1 MDVKAA
7 NAQDPGMPTSPASSS
22 PRTQHSAT
30 HEHNVPPVESSARSP
45 ESVPGAS
52 TAPAGSPAA
61 SIVSMPSSASG
72 PASPRT
78 GAPNLPD
85 PRGADLVGERSALP
99 PKSHK
104 GSGGDAPGQAA
115 KPEGGDT
122 LFIDAVLEQT
132 YRHLFGPTSQPAAPP
147 RQQVVSISGLTEKLS
162 YLKPADLKLVKEAF
176 HFSDEAHLGQ
186 YRQSGEPYIT
196 HPVAVAEICAG
207 WKLDV
212 QSIMAA
218 LLHDV
223 IEDQGVTKSELAEKF
238 GPKVAELVDGLTKLD
253 KLEFQSREQAQA
265 ESFRKMLLAMAR
277 DVRVI
282 LVKLADRTH
291 NMRTLDHVPPEKRRR
306 IAGETMEI
314 YAPIAHRLGLNTTYR
329 ELQELSFRIGS
340 PFRYATLEKAVKAAR
355 GNRREVVSRI
365 LETAQRALTDA
376 GIPAEMTGREKTLY
390 SIYRKMHDKQLSFS
404 QVLDV
409 YGFRVV
415 VDTQMQCYMTMGA
428 LHSLYKPMPGKFKDY
443 IAIPKINGYQSL
455 HTTLVGPFGTP
466 VEFQIRTREMNQ
478 IAEAGVAAHW
488 MYKQHQDEPDRA
500 QQQAHQWL
508 QSLLDIQSQTG
519 DSQEFLEHVKIDL
532 FPDAVYVFTP
542 KGEIRALPRGATA
555 LDFAYAVHSD
565 LGNQCVAVKINNEL
579 LPLRTELKNGDI
591 VEVVTAPYSKPN
603 PAWLTFVRTGKARAA
618 IRHFLKTAKLDEAI
632 QLGERLLEQA
642 LRQLG
647 IDMKAV
653 SAQVWERIVQWT
665 GNKAREDVF
674 ADLALGRRVAA
685 VVARRIEIL
694 LQEGG
699 HEGDEALMAAM
710 HTFAGEEAPA
720 VTVSGDEG
728 MAMVFSSCCRPIPGD
743 PIVGYIGK
751 GEGLQIHVQE
761 CRVAKRLHGKDPEHW
776 IDVMWA
782 EHTTRAFD
790 VSIKVLVRNTKG
802 ILARVAA
809 DLTSAD
815 ANVAHVSMEQEG
827 DQEATYMTFL
837 IQVHDRVHLADVMR
851 ALRRNPDVIRIA
863 RDRGGD

>member
-1 MDVKAA
+1 MSSLPPAP
-7 NAQDPGMPTSPASSS
+7 PGSSGPS
-22 PRTQHSAT
+22 G
-30 HEHNVPPVESSARSP
+30 PPGRRQGNP
-45 ESVPGAS
+45 
-52 TAPAGSPAA
+52 GSPSVTA
-61 SIVSMPSSASG
+61 
-72 PASPRT
+72 RT

-85 PRGADLVGERSALP
+85 PLGNDVVGERAVVPPIAQAKAQTKAREERVREESALNNELLAEP
-99 PKSHK
+99 PASVPPP
-104 GSGGDAPGQAA
+104 APGS
-115 KPEGGDT
+115 D
-122 LFIDAVLEQT
+122 LYIDAVLAQS
-132 YRHLFGPTSQPAAPP
+132 YRHFFGPTSQPAVPP
-147 RQQVVSISGLTEKLS
+147 RQQVISIARLMEKLA
-162 YLKPADLKLVKEAF
+162 YLKPADQAIVREAF
-176 HFSDEAHLGQ
+176 QFSDEAHLGQ

-196 HPVAVAEICAG
+196 HPVAVAELCAE

-223 IEDQGVTKSELAEKF
+223 IEDQGITKSELAEKF

-291 NMRTLDHVPPEKRRR
+291 NMRTLGFVPPEKRRR
-306 IAGETMEI
+306 IALETMEI
-314 YAPIAHRLGLNTTYR
+314 YAPIAHRLGLNTVYR
-329 ELQELSFRIGS
+329 ELQELSFKVGS

-355 GNRREVVSRI
+355 GNRREVVKRI
-365 LETAQRALTDA
+365 LEAAQHALADA
-376 GIPAEMTGREKTLY
+376 GIVAELSGREKTLY

-415 VDTQMQCYMTMGA
+415 VETQMHCYMAMGA
-428 LHSLYKPMPGKFKDY
+428 LHGLYKPMPGKFKDY

-466 VEFQIRTREMNQ
+466 VEFQIRTRGMHQ

-488 MYKQHQDEPDRA
+488 MYKHQADHANDI

-542 KGEIRALPRGATA
+542 KGHIRALPRGATA

-579 LPLRTELKNGDI
+579 LPLRTELKSGDI

-603 PAWLTFVRTGKARAA
+603 PAWLAFVRTGKARAA
-618 IRHFLKTAKLDEAI
+618 IRHYLKTTKLDEAI

-642 LRQLG
+642 ARQLG
-647 IDMKAV
+647 IELKAV
-653 SAQVWERIVQWT
+653 PQAVWDRMIQWT
-665 GNKAREDVF
+665 GNKHKEDIF
-674 ADLALGRRVAA
+674 ADLALGRRVPA
-685 VVARRIEIL
+685 VVARRMEIL
-694 LQEGG
+694 LQELS
-699 HEGDEALMAAM
+699 GDVDSALLAAVQ
-710 HTFAGEEAPA
+710 TFAGEEAPA
-720 VTVSGDEG
+720 VAITGDEG
-728 MAMVFSSCCRPIPGD
+728 MSMIFSACCRPIPGD
-743 PIVGYIGK
+743 SIVGYLGK
-751 GEGLQIHVQE
+751 GEGLQIHVQD
-761 CRVAKRLHGKDPEHW
+761 CKVAKRLHSKDPEHW
-776 IDVMWA
+776 IEVMWA
-782 EHTTRAFD
+782 KKTTRAFD
-790 VSIKVLVRNTKG
+790 VSIKVMVHNVKG
-802 ILARVAA
+802 IVARVAA

-815 ANVAHVSMEQEG
+815 ANVAHVSMEQQQG
-827 DQEATYMTFL
+827 GHQEATYMQFV
-837 IQVHDRVHLADVMR
+837 IQVQNRLHLANVMR
-851 ALRRNPDVIRIA
+851 ALRRNPDVIRIF
-863 RDRGGD
+863 RDRNDG

>member
-1 MDVKAA
+1 
-7 NAQDPGMPTSPASSS
+7 MPTS
-22 PRTQHSAT
+22 
-30 HEHNVPPVESSARSP
+30 
-45 ESVPGAS
+45 
-52 TAPAGSPAA
+52 
-61 SIVSMPSSASG
+61 ASG
-72 PASPRT
+72 SASPRT

-85 PRGADLVGERSALP
+85 PHGADLVGERAALP
-99 PKSHK
+99 PRSPKAVPQ
-104 GSGGDAPGQAA
+104 GADASAPAA
-115 KPEGGDT
+115 ARAEPPAGET

-147 RQQVVSISGLTEKLS
+147 RQQVVSIAGLTEKLS
-162 YLKPADLKLVKEAF
+162 YLKPADIKLVKEAF

-365 LETAQRALTDA
+365 LEAAQRALGDA
-376 GIPAEMTGREKTLY
+376 GVSAELTGREKTLY

-415 VDTQMQCYMTMGA
+415 VETQMHCYMAVGA
-428 LHSLYKPMPGKFKDY
+428 LHGLYKPMPGKFKDY
-443 IAIPKINGYQSL
+443 IAIPKINGYQSV

-488 MYKQHQDEPDRA
+488 MYKQHHDEPDRA

-508 QSLLDIQSQTG
+508 QSLLDIQSQSG

-565 LGNQCVAVKINNEL
+565 LGNQCVAVKINNAL

-653 SAQVWERIVQWT
+653 PAQVWERIVQWT
-665 GNKAREDVF
+665 GNKAREDIF

-685 VVARRIEIL
+685 VVARRIEIG

-699 HEGDEALMAAM
+699 HEGDEALIAAV
-710 HTFAGEEAPA
+710 HAFAGEEAPA

-728 MAMVFSSCCRPIPGD
+728 MAMVFSPCCRPIPGD

-751 GEGLQIHVQE
+751 GEGLQIHVEE

-782 EHTTRAFD
+782 EHTMRAFD

-827 DQEATYMTFL
+827 GGQEATYMTFL

-863 RDRGGD
+863 RDRGGE

>member
-1 MDVKAA
+1 M
-7 NAQDPGMPTSPASSS
+7 
-22 PRTQHSAT
+22 
-30 HEHNVPPVESSARSP
+30 
-45 ESVPGAS
+45 
-52 TAPAGSPAA
+52 
-61 SIVSMPSSASG
+61 
-72 PASPRT
+72 
-78 GAPNLPD
+78 
-85 PRGADLVGERSALP
+85 GERAALP

-104 GSGGDAPGQAA
+104 GASADAPEQAA
-115 KPEGGDT
+115 TPEGADT

-488 MYKQHQDEPDRA
+488 MYKQHHDEPDRA

-632 QLGERLLEQA
+632 QHGERLLEQA
-642 LRQLG
+642 LRQIG
-647 IDMKAV
+647 IDMHAV
-653 SAQVWERIVQWT
+653 SAQVRERIVQWT

-685 VVARRIEIL
+685 VVARRLEIL

-699 HEGDEALMAAM
+699 HDGDAALMAAV
-710 HTFAGEEAPA
+710 HTFAGEDAPA